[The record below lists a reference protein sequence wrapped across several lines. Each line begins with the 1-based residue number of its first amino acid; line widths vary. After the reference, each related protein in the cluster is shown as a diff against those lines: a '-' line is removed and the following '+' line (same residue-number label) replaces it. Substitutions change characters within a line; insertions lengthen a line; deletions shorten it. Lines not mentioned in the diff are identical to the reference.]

1 LNIIPVAI
9 GLRGTY
15 GVGIGVGLG
24 KGVGL
29 TSGAAGDGVGVGA
42 GGGGCAGP
50 QPANIPI
57 ARRAIVKKTNRIAI

>member
-1 LNIIPVAI
+1 LNIIPVSI

-15 GVGIGVGLG
+15 GVGTGVGLG

-29 TSGAAGDGVGVGA
+29 TSGAGDGVGVGA

-50 QPANIPI
+50 QPVNIPI